1 MNLTF
6 SVGDILSVITIL
18 FVVVG
23 SHLRLENRLT
33 KIETRDEERSKAN
46 EKNESEQS
54 QWRSQIDAKLTQF
67 NERLM
72 TMDNRMHSQEQ
83 GMIRIE
89 QRLKDVEG
97 AR

>member
-54 QWRSQIDAKLTQF
+54 VAQSD
-67 NERLM
+67 
-72 TMDNRMHSQEQ
+72 
-83 GMIRIE
+83 
-89 QRLKDVEG
+89 
-97 AR
+97 